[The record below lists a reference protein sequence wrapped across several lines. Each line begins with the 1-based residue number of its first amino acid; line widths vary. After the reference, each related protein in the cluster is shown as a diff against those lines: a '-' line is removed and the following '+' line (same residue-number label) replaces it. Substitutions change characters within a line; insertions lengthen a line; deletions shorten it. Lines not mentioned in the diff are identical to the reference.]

1 MKTALII
8 SSFVSASR
16 VGATA
21 SAFCLRRLGVET
33 AVLPT
38 TLFGRHPG
46 WGAPGGVK
54 TPTDLLRDMWQGI
67 KTQNIHFDAVMT
79 GYMGDIDHVHLAA
92 EIIAHVKSLN
102 SEAHI
107 LVDPVMGDHGRLYI
121 SGNVANAIK
130 DTLVPLADTITPN
143 CWELEFITGL
153 SAQTIQDAE
162 TAAATLPCA
171 SVVTSVEEEGQIGA
185 LYYHDRENLYI
196 SHQKFARV
204 PNGGGD
210 SLAGTFLAH
219 ILNGLSETDSIA
231 RATASIFAIITAA
244 NEEDLGELPLVRL
257 QDTLIAAPPL
267 PIRKPPY
274 D

>member
-8 SSFVSASR
+8 SSFVSASN

-21 SAFCLRRLGVET
+21 STFCLRRLGIET

-54 TPTDLLRDMWQGI
+54 TPPDLLRDMWDGI
-67 KTQNIHFDAVMT
+67 KAQNIRFDAVMT
-79 GYMGDIDHVHLAA
+79 GYMGDIDHVALAA
-92 EIIAHVKSLN
+92 DIIAHVKEEN
-102 SEAHI
+102 PEAHI

-121 SGNVANAIK
+121 SEGIATAIK

-153 SAQTIQDAE
+153 SAQSLQNAE
-162 TAAATLPCA
+162 AAAAALPCA
-171 SVVTSVEEEGQIGA
+171 TIVTSVEEESQIGA
-185 LYYHDRENLYI
+185 LYYHGAKNLYI
-196 SHQKFARV
+196 SHKKFTEV

-219 ILNGLSETDSIA
+219 ILNNVAETDAIA

-244 NEEDLGELPLVRL
+244 NDEDLGELPLVRL
-257 QDTLIAAPPL
+257 QDALTAAPPL